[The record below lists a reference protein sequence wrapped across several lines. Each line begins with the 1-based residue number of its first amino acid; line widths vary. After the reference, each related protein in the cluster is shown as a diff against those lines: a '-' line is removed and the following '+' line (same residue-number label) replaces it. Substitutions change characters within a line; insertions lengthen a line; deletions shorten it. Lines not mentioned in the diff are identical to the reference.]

1 MTIAVDPDIE
11 KLLNI
16 VGEPKDGVM
25 SPKEEARLLL
35 EHIKVLRRGGPDSG
49 DFNSENIDDETDCG
63 RLWNE
68 CVKPYAGL
76 FIKRNLTEDE
86 WMDMWGI
93 MCDRGTR
100 KAENILNDLEHHL
113 DGDQKQLVERG
124 FTGLVLEKG
133 IGNFFGE
140 GLPDAEKEKI
150 QVVDRGLGTG
160 KEFNHADL
168 IKLGIQLGIKASQW
182 GNLPLI
188 QMYERMGE
196 IIGFVKI
203 KEREISIA
211 GVATMEV
218 LQNKDNQD
226 KRGVKNSNNDKKTAF
241 KGIARLD
248 RRLRLDELRANFPRK
263 VWTPRVQVR
272 P

>member
-113 DGDQKQLVERG
+113 DGDQKQLAHSTTSRQERG
-124 FTGLVLEKG
+124 VAPT
-133 IGNFFGE
+133 E
-140 GLPDAEKEKI
+140 G
-150 QVVDRGLGTG
+150 
-160 KEFNHADL
+160 
-168 IKLGIQLGIKASQW
+168 
-182 GNLPLI
+182 
-188 QMYERMGE
+188 
-196 IIGFVKI
+196 
-203 KEREISIA
+203 
-211 GVATMEV
+211 
-218 LQNKDNQD
+218 
-226 KRGVKNSNNDKKTAF
+226 
-241 KGIARLD
+241 
-248 RRLRLDELRANFPRK
+248 ELRAGQCNSCLPR
-263 VWTPRVQVR
+263 TPDDLPRTPTR
-272 P
+272 RFAP